1 MNRSELGAFFLH
13 LVVLWSIAI
22 GGPSAILP
30 DVHRYIVEAHQWM
43 SSAQFAELYT
53 LAQIAPGPNAMYV
66 TLVGWQLAGWAGV
79 AATTLPLLVP
89 AAALVLPVAHL
100 TERHKDAALIRA
112 LRAALL
118 PIAIGLTF
126 ASSFVLMRAVNH
138 DWRGYLITTITVV
151 LVMRTKLNPL
161 WLLGAGA
168 VVGIA
173 GLV

>member
-1 MNRSELGAFFLH
+1 LPSAGRRQFFLH
-13 LVVLWSIAI
+13 
-22 GGPSAILP
+22 
-30 DVHRYIVEAHQWM
+30 RFIVEAHHWM
-43 SSAQFAELYT
+43 TSAQFAELYT

-66 TLVGWQLAGWAGV
+66 TLAGWQLAGWTGV

-89 AAALVLPVAHL
+89 AAVLTLPAAHL
-100 TERHKDAALIRA
+100 SERHKDARVIKA
-112 LRAALL
+112 LRYGLL

-138 DWRGYLITTITVV
+138 NWRAYLITAATVV

-161 WLLGAGA
+161 SLLAGGA
-168 VVGIA
+168 VAGIA